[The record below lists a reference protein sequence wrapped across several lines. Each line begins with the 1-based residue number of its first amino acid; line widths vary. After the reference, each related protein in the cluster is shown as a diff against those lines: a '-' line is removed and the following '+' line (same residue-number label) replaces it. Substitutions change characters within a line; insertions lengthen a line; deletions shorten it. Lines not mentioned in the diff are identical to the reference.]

1 MPRSSARGFTLVEV
15 MVAMGILVVGM
26 STVLGL
32 LSFALSLH
40 RTSSERAES
49 ALALEAV
56 MGELRAKAFAPQQGE
71 EAVEPQEIRQL
82 PVPGHAGLLYSARFR
97 ENPKLAGEFLA
108 EIEIS
113 WKEKGRL
120 RSQSFRTILNQE
132 IPYEQRM
139 KALSKK

>member
-1 MPRSSARGFTLVEV
+1 MRRDRGFTLVEV

-40 RTSSERAES
+40 RTSAERAES

-56 MGELRAKAFAPQQGE
+56 VAELRAQAFPPQKGGKAG
-71 EAVEPQEIRQL
+71 EPQEVRER
-82 PVPGHAGLLYSARFR
+82 PVPGHEDLLYSARFR
-97 ENPKLAGEFLA
+97 ENPKLAGEYLVEL
-108 EIEIS
+108 EIA

-120 RSQSFRTILNQE
+120 RSQAYRTILNQE
-132 IPYEQRM
+132 IPYEERM
-139 KALSKK
+139 RRLSKP